1 MQRKAIKA
9 NGKSNLRNPIQKDCI
24 SNWPRIFYTNPIL
37 RLIINGNL
45 ICLVLM
51 RCAFAIK
58 SVLGNDGATLRF
70 MNNTYYYKYS
80 TGCLNIVE
88 TNLGRNVLQIFTTN
102 LRDDNFQ
109 ITTYRA

>member
-1 MQRKAIKA
+1 MQLKAIRA
-9 NGKSNLRNPIQKDCI
+9 SGKSNLRNPIQKDCI

-45 ICLVLM
+45 ICLGLM

-58 SVLGNDGATLRF
+58 SVVGNDGATLRF
-70 MNNTYYYKYS
+70 MNNTHYYKYF

-88 TNLGRNVLQIFTTN
+88 RNLGWNVLQIFTTN
-102 LRDDNFQ
+102 LSDDNV
-109 ITTYRA
+109 